1 MLVSLFFFC
10 CINVLN
16 ESLTYLF
23 TIPPNRMIRAHIR
36 VCNICRCNCG
46 MRHSR
51 HMEYTNTH
59 AVDARA
65 MQTFTRTI
73 GAATDKLCRW
83 CTVRRVAIA
92 RIAHSLTRAHT
103 HTRRAQ
109 VMSGIS
115 IVIRRTARARTVDS
129 FIFIHSCI
137 HSWLSSALVG
147 AYGT

>member
-16 ESLTYLF
+16 ESLTNLF
-23 TIPPNRMIRAHIR
+23 TIPPNRMICAHIR

-51 HMEYTNTH
+51 HMEWMRARCRLLRARSWRPQTNCVGGVRYIASQSRVLH
-59 AVDARA
+59 
-65 MQTFTRTI
+65 TR
-73 GAATDKLCRW
+73 
-83 CTVRRVAIA
+83 
-92 RIAHSLTRAHT
+92 SLAHT